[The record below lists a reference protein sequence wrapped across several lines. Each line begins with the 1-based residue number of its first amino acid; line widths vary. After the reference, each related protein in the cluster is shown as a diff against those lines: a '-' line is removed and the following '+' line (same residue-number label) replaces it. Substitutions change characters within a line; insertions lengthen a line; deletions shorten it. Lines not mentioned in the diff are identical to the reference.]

1 MSENP
6 SGAAGTEGDV
16 STLPEWARNSL
27 KRANDEAAKFRV
39 EKREAVDGLEAAKKA
54 AADEVAKTLA
64 AENEKILAA
73 KDTEIGTLRTELVG
87 AKLGTVKL
95 RAAIDAGV
103 PVDKLDSFTELLKG
117 EDEAGIRTHAGELV
131 KLFGASQG
139 TIQPDPATDPSQGQS
154 NPLPLNGD
162 GLLNA
167 LRGIVGS

>member
-1 MSENP
+1 MTDTIVTP
-6 SGAAGTEGDV
+6 PAEGDV
-16 STLPEWARNSL
+16 AALPQWARDSL

-39 EKREAVDGLEAAKKA
+39 EKREALEGIDAAKTA
-54 AADEVAKTLA
+54 AAEEVRKSLET
-64 AENEKILAA
+64 ENGKVLAA

-103 PVDKLDSFTELLKG
+103 PIDKLDSFTELLKG

-131 KLFGASQG
+131 KLFGASQS

>member
-1 MSENP
+1 MTDTIVTP
-6 SGAAGTEGDV
+6 PAEGDV
-16 STLPEWARNSL
+16 AALPQWARDSL

-39 EKREAVDGLEAAKKA
+39 EKREALEGIDAAKA
-54 AADEVAKTLA
+54 AAAEEVRKSLET
-64 AENEKILAA
+64 ENGKVLAA

-103 PVDKLDSFTELLKG
+103 PIDKLDSFTELLKG
-117 EDEAGIRTHAGELV
+117 EDEAGIRAHAGELV